1 MQNALK
7 TAVSAPRKAGARFNG
22 RPWRLRL
29 LAPLLR
35 LLSQRQAPLA
45 LHTPAM
51 LALAGV
57 LAVPFP
63 VAAKADPDK
72 VLRIAFEAADD
83 GFDTVRTNS
92 LYTTW
97 VAMNIFENLLRY
109 DFLARPAK
117 LVPAVAESMPVI
129 SDGGKTYTIRIK
141 KGIYFTP
148 DPVFK
153 GVRRELTAHDFIYSL
168 KRVMDPAYLSPASSD
183 FDGKIVGMD
192 VVVAQARKSGKFDYN
207 APIEGLKALDR
218 YTLQY
223 KLTEADYT
231 FQYLMADA
239 GSVAVARE
247 AVEYYGR
254 ESGRHPV
261 GTGPYML
268 KQYVPRSKIILEAN
282 PDYRGYVWDF
292 QSSGDPWD
300 EHLIRDMKGKS
311 MPQIGRVEV
320 SIIEEPQSRWLAF
333 DSGQIDIDLLAESAT
348 PRVLDGDHL
357 KPEFSAKGVSLYRFT
372 DPGTVR
378 TYFSFKDPVVGG
390 YSKEK
395 IALRRAIALGFDVN
409 SVITQAYFGQA
420 VRAQS
425 DVPSGVVG
433 FDAAY
438 HNSTPYDPLL
448 ANRLLDRFGYKKGA
462 DGFRTMPD
470 GKPLVLDIHAAPH
483 ARDVTKMEVW
493 RNSMN
498 RIGIQTRFH
507 AAGFADN
514 LKSAYLCQ
522 LPMFGFGITAA
533 IPDAVDFL
541 SGYYGPN
548 ALKGNFGCY
557 QSDQY
562 DAAYKQL
569 RAMPDG
575 PQRNALIT
583 RMNRILEADTTRVAE
598 LWRVRNWVFHSRV
611 KGYKKHP
618 IVWADWMYLDVDK
631 P

>member
-1 MQNALK
+1 MTAR
-7 TAVSAPRKAGARFNG
+7 AVSLATCF
-22 RPWRLRL
+22 L
-29 LAPLLR
+29 LAGNPL
-35 LLSQRQAPLA
+35 
-45 LHTPAM
+45 
-51 LALAGV
+51 
-57 LAVPFP
+57 P
-63 VAAKADPDK
+63 VCAKADPDK

-97 VAMNIFENLLRY
+97 LAMNVFENLLRY
-109 DFLARPAK
+109 DYLARPAK
-117 LVPAVAESMPVI
+117 LVPGVAEAMPEI

-153 GVRRELTAHDFIYSL
+153 GVRRELTAMDFVYSV
-168 KRVMDPAYLSPASSD
+168 KRLMDPANLAPSSSD
-183 FDGKIVGMD
+183 FEGKLVGMD
-192 VVVAQARKSGKFDYN
+192 AVVAAARKSGKFDYS
-207 APIEGLKALDR
+207 ARIEGVKALDR

-223 KLTEADYT
+223 RLNDADYT
-231 FQYLMADA
+231 FQYLMADS

-247 AVEYYGR
+247 VIEFYGS

-292 QSSGDPWD
+292 QSSGEPWD
-300 EHLIRDMKGKS
+300 EQVIRDMKGKS

-333 DSGQIDIDLLAESAT
+333 DSGQIDIDLLAESAA
-348 PRVLDGDHL
+348 PRVLNGGQL
-357 KPEFSAKGVSLYRFT
+357 KPEFGAKGVSLYRFT

-378 TYFSFKDPVVGG
+378 TYFNFKDPVVGG

-395 IALRRAIALGFDVN
+395 VALRRAIALGFDVDA
-409 SVITQAYFGQA
+409 VITQAYFGQA

-425 DVPSGVVG
+425 DVPNGVVG
-433 FDAAY
+433 FDPKY
-438 HNSTPYDPLL
+438 RNSTPYNPQL
-448 ANRLLDRFGYKKGA
+448 ANLLLDRFGYKKGA
-462 DGFRTMPD
+462 DGFRTQPD
-470 GKPLVLDIHAAPH
+470 GKPLVLQIHAAPN
-483 ARDVTKMEVW
+483 ARDQTKMEVW
-493 RNSMN
+493 RTSMN
-498 RIGIQTRFH
+498 KIGLAVQFH
-507 AAGFADN
+507 SAGFADN
-514 LKSAYLCQ
+514 LKSAYLCK
-522 LPMFGFGITAA
+522 LPMFGFGITAS
-533 IPDAVDFL
+533 IPDASDFL

-548 ALKGNFGCY
+548 ALRGNYGCY
-557 QSDQY
+557 QSDAY
-562 DAAYKQL
+562 DAAYRQL
-569 RAMPDG
+569 RIIPDG
-575 PQRNALIT
+575 PQRNALVNK
-583 RMNRILEADTTRVAE
+583 MNRILEADTTRVAE
-598 LWRVRNWVFHSRV
+598 LWRVRNWVFHKRV

>member
-1 MQNALK
+1 MRNVLK
-7 TAVSAPRKAGARFNG
+7 MAMPV
-22 RPWRLRL
+22 
-29 LAPLLR
+29 
-35 LLSQRQAPLA
+35 
-45 LHTPAM
+45 M
-51 LALAGV
+51 LALAT
-57 LAVPFP
+57 LAAMPLP
-63 VAAKADPDK
+63 VAARADPDK

-92 LYTTW
+92 LYTIW

-109 DFLARPAK
+109 DYLARPAK
-117 LVPAVAESMPVI
+117 LVPGVAESMPVI
-129 SDGGKTYTIRIK
+129 TDGGKTYTVRIK

-153 GVRRELTAHDFIYSL
+153 GVQRELTAEDFVYSL
-168 KRVMDPAYLSPASSD
+168 KRVMDPLYLSPASND

-192 VVVAQARKSGKFDYN
+192 AVVAQARKSGKFDYN
-207 APIEGLKALDR
+207 APVEGLKALDR

-247 AVEYYGR
+247 VVEHYGR
-254 ESGRHPV
+254 DSGRHPV

-300 EHLIRDMKGKS
+300 EQLIRDMKGKT

-333 DSGQIDIDLLAESAT
+333 DSGQIDIDLLAESAA

-378 TYFSFKDPVVGG
+378 TFFSFKDPVVGG

-425 DVPSGVVG
+425 DVPGGVVG
-433 FDAAY
+433 FDPAY
-438 HNSTPYDPLL
+438 RNSTPYDPAL
-448 ANRLLDRFGYKKGA
+448 ANRLLDRFGYKRGT

-483 ARDVTKMEVW
+483 ARDATKMEVW

-522 LPMFGFGITAA
+522 LPMFGFGITAG

-562 DAAYKQL
+562 DAAFKQL

-575 PQRNALIT
+575 PQRKALISK
-583 RMNRILEADTTRVAE
+583 MNRILEADTTRVAE
-598 LWRVRNWVFHSRV
+598 LWRVRNWVFHKRV

-618 IVWADWMYLDVDK
+618 IVWADWMYLDVEK